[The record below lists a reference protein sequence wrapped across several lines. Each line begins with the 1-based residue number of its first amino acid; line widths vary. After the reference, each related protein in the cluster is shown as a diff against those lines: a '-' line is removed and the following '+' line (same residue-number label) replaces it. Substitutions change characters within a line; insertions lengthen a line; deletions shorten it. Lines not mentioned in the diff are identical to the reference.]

1 MMEES
6 TVSKSVE
13 RLSEAE
19 RHAESER
26 RKGVA
31 RTIGRFIRGKPL
43 GAIGALVLILLLF
56 FALTADMLAPY
67 GFAQTDVPNR
77 LSSPSSD
84 HYFGT
89 DEQGRDVFSR
99 VLYGAQTSVIIAL
112 TAIATMT
119 AIATTLG
126 IVSGYFGGWFDLLFQ
141 RVIDIWLAL
150 PGLIFVIFVASIFG
164 ASTIMLALVIGL
176 LMAGGSSRLIR
187 SATISIRESLYVES
201 ARAVGASHFR
211 IISRHLFPNVSA
223 VIIISASVQIGSV
236 ILLES
241 SLSFLGFGPPPPMPS
256 WGRMLR
262 EAQLYMHQDWY
273 LAVFPGLAIT
283 ATVFGM
289 NMFGDALRD
298 VLDPRLRGSR

>member
-1 MMEES
+1 MAES
-6 TVSKSVE
+6 TTSNAEK
-13 RLSEAE
+13 LSGAARYREAE
-19 RHAESER
+19 RK
-26 RKGVA
+26 KGLS
-31 RTIGRFIRGKPL
+31 RTIGQFIRAKPL
-43 GAIGALVLILLLF
+43 GAFGAAILILLLVA
-56 FALTADMLAPY
+56 ALTADFVAPY

-99 VLYGAQTSVIIAL
+99 ILYGAQTSVIIAFI
-112 TAIATMT
+112 AITTMT
-119 AIATTLG
+119 LIATTLG
-126 IVSGYFGGWFDLLFQ
+126 IASGYFGGWFDLMFQ

-150 PGLIFVIFVASIFG
+150 PGLIFIIFVASLFG
-164 ASTIMLALVIGL
+164 SNTVFLALVIGL

-201 ARAVGASHFR
+201 ARAAGASSFR
-211 IISRHLFPNVSA
+211 IITKHLLPNVAA

-262 EAQLYMHQDWY
+262 EAQLYMHRDWY

-298 VLDPRLRGSR
+298 VLDPRLRRGR